1 MTDWLMIAA
10 GLVLLFGGGE
20 ALVRGAVGLSRRMG
34 ISELAIGLTVVGFG
48 TSMPELLV
56 SADAALGGKPGIALG
71 NVIGSNTANILLILG
86 LSALIAPVTGWSG
99 AIRRDVTVMVAA
111 AVLALALGFGG
122 SIGRWHGAIMLVA
135 LGAYLFWTFRQSQAE
150 PAAHEHVAESHSPL
164 WLGAFLVGGLAALFA
179 GAHFLVEGATSVARN
194 LGVPEAIIGLTI
206 VAVGTSLPE
215 LAASAMAAYRKHP
228 EIAVGNILGSNIFN
242 ILAILGVTAMIYPI
256 PVDPR
261 FARLDMPAAMA
272 AALAMLALAALAGR
286 VSRLGGAALI
296 AGYAGYLAV
305 AS

>member
-1 MTDWLMIAA
+1 
-10 GLVLLFGGGE
+10 
-20 ALVRGAVGLSRRMG
+20 
-34 ISELAIGLTVVGFG
+34 
-48 TSMPELLV
+48 
-56 SADAALGGKPGIALG
+56 
-71 NVIGSNTANILLILG
+71 
-86 LSALIAPVTGWSG
+86 
-99 AIRRDVTVMVAA
+99 
-111 AVLALALGFGG
+111 
-122 SIGRWHGAIMLVA
+122 
-135 LGAYLFWTFRQSQAE
+135 
-150 PAAHEHVAESHSPL
+150 
-164 WLGAFLVGGLAALFA
+164 
-179 GAHFLVEGATSVARN
+179 
-194 LGVPEAIIGLTI
+194 
-206 VAVGTSLPE
+206 
-215 LAASAMAAYRKHP
+215 MAAYRKHP

>member
-1 MTDWLMIAA
+1 MTYVMFALGLA
-10 GLVLLFGGGE
+10 GLFVGGE
-20 ALVRGAVGLSRRMG
+20 FLVRGAVGLARRLG
-34 ISELAIGLTVVGFG
+34 ISPLVIGLTVVGFG
-48 TSMPELLV
+48 TSTPELLV
-56 SADAALGGKPGIALG
+56 SLQAALAGSPAIAIG
-71 NVIGSNTANILLILG
+71 NVVGSNIANILLILG
-86 LSALIAPVTGWSG
+86 VTALIMPVPMRLADT
-99 AIRRDVTVMVAA
+99 RRDFAVMIGVTLLLWALLFG
-111 AVLALALGFGG
+111 AVITA
-122 SIGRWHGAIMLVA
+122 WQGAFFVIL
-135 LGAYLFWTFRQSQAE
+135 LGAYLWFSLRSTQAAPE
-150 PAAHEHVAESHSPL
+150 DHPPATQKPVWRSVLEAA
-164 WLGAFLVGGLAALFA
+164 GGLILLMV
-179 GAHFLVEGATSVARN
+179 GARFLVESATEIARAF
-194 LGVPEAIIGLTI
+194 GISEAVIGLTI